1 MSSIMRGITIAALA
15 VATAASVVAAQ
26 SRQGQ
31 NRDDVWYFGG
41 QGGVHLF
48 RTPSQTQAGIVAFGG
63 NVMIKAKRGGLLLS
77 VDQSFG
83 DNETSRF
90 VDTTSGDLTDVTF
103 DGIRRYQAVLIAFPA
118 NWNVDPYF
126 GAGVGLMQTTGT
138 QLVAPGTSPGADA
151 NLQAQADDVGST
163 AYGTLLLG
171 MQIRANRFVIFG
183 EGQIQTKPGSEKLIR
198 GSSYTLQ
205 GGLRIGLG
213 SRKYTNAS
221 R

>member
-15 VATAASVVAAQ
+15 VATAASAVAAQ
-26 SRQGQ
+26 TRQGQ

-90 VDTTSGDLTDVTF
+90 LDSSGTVDVLF
-103 DGIRRYQAVLIAFPA
+103 DGIRRYQAVLMAFPA

-126 GAGVGLMQTTGT
+126 GAGVGIMQTTGT
-138 QLVAPGTSPGADA
+138 RLATPAPDPFSDA
-151 NLQAQADDVGST
+151 ILQAQADDAGST

-198 GSSYTLQ
+198 GSSYALQ
-205 GGLRIGLG
+205 AGLRIGLG
-213 SRKYTNAS
+213 GRKYTNAS

>member
-15 VATAASVVAAQ
+15 VATAASAVAAQ
-26 SRQGQ
+26 TRQGQ

-90 VDTTSGDLTDVTF
+90 LDSSGTVDVLF
-103 DGIRRYQAVLIAFPA
+103 DGIRRYQAVLMAFPA

-126 GAGVGLMQTTGT
+126 GAGVGIMQTTGT
-138 QLVAPGTSPGADA
+138 RLATPAPDPFSDA
-151 NLQAQADDVGST
+151 ILQAQADDAGST

-183 EGQIQTKPGSEKLIR
+183 EGQIQTKPGSDKLIR
-198 GSSYTLQ
+198 GSSYALQ
-205 GGLRIGLG
+205 AGLRIGLG
-213 SRKYTNAS
+213 GRKYTNAS

>member
-15 VATAASVVAAQ
+15 VATAASAVAAQ
-26 SRQGQ
+26 TRQGQ

-83 DNETSRF
+83 DNETSSF
-90 VDTTSGDLTDVTF
+90 IDTLTFTNNAVVF
-103 DGIRRYQAVLIAFPA
+103 DGIRRYQAVLMAFPA

-126 GAGVGLMQTTGT
+126 GAGVGIMQTTGT
-138 QLVAPGTSPGADA
+138 QLATPPADPISGAV
-151 NLQAQADDVGST
+151 LQDMADDAGST

-183 EGQIQTKPGSEKLIR
+183 EGQIQTKPGSDKLIR
-198 GSSYTLQ
+198 GSSYALQ
-205 GGLRIGLG
+205 AGLRIGLG
-213 SRKYTNAS
+213 GRKYTNAS